1 MISSTYM
8 SFFKAH
14 YCILL
19 DIVISSP
26 ILGSHESS
34 ASRRSHKKRIML
46 FRASARLQ
54 VRCDLCSQKT
64 SLRHFT
70 WSFLLQKK
78 HISLINFC
86 CSNVSNLES
95 GASSVFKFL
104 VFWCTQLLHWTL
116 NSFRSFQ
123 CFPSQVTVRA
133 LQPWAE
139 YHPKQMRTK
148 RMSIMMKCMTLRPA
162 QGEKMWKID
171 HKIEWIPFF
180 STLICALTVCPVPT
194 LPLRK

>member
-78 HISLINFC
+78 TYFTHQFLLPLFKRVESRIRCFKRFQISR
-86 CSNVSNLES
+86 
-95 GASSVFKFL
+95 FL
-104 VFWCTQLLHWTL
+104 VYSTPSLDTQLISQLSVL
-116 NSFRSFQ
+116 SV
-123 CFPSQVTVRA
+123 PSYGSRVAAMGGVSSKTNA
-133 LQPWAE
+133 DEEDE
-139 YHPKQMRTK
+139 YHDEVHDSKAGT
-148 RMSIMMKCMTLRPA
+148 
-162 QGEKMWKID
+162 G
-171 HKIEWIPFF
+171 
-180 STLICALTVCPVPT
+180 
-194 LPLRK
+194 

>member
-26 ILGSHESS
+26 ILGSLESF

-54 VRCDLCSQKT
+54 VQCDLCSQKNKFRT
-64 SLRHFT
+64 FHLELPFVKKSYFT
-70 WSFLLQKK
+70 HQFLPLFKRVESRIRCFKRFQ
-78 HISLINFC
+78 ISR
-86 CSNVSNLES
+86 
-95 GASSVFKFL
+95 FL
-104 VFWCTQLLHWTL
+104 VYSTPSLDTQLISQL
-116 NSFRSFQ
+116 SVQ
-123 CFPSQVTVRA
+123 PSQVTVRA

-162 QGEKMWKID
+162 QGEKM
-171 HKIEWIPFF
+171 
-180 STLICALTVCPVPT
+180 
-194 LPLRK
+194 